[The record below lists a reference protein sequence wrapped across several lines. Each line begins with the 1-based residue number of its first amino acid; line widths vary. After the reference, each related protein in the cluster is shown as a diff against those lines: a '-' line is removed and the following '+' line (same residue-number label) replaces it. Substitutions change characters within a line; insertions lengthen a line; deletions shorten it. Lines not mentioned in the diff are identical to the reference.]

1 MEERKPMRKST
12 TIRLVLL
19 GSAGLT
25 LAACDQGPP
34 PDARFVADATAC
46 AEADDAA
53 SCRAAFADSE
63 VIAAT
68 EAPAFTRKEECEA
81 EFGPGNCEVRE
92 AGGSSVF
99 MPIIMGYM
107 LGRAFR
113 QPVFR
118 GRDNRAVMAAGGR
131 VYDVGRFTG
140 VGGRSAAFQPSQI
153 TPVQRGGFGA
163 AASRHT
169 TSGG

>member
-1 MEERKPMRKST
+1 MEKRKPMRKST
-12 TIRLVLL
+12 SIRLVLL
-19 GSAGLT
+19 GSASLS

-34 PDARFVADATAC
+34 PDARFFADATAC
-46 AEADDAA
+46 AEVHDAA
-53 SCRAAFADSE
+53 TCRTAFADSE
-63 VIAAT
+63 AIAAT
-68 EAPAFTRKEECEA
+68 EAPAYTRKEECEA
-81 EFGPGNCEVRE
+81 EFGPGNCE

-107 LGRAFR
+107 LGRSFR

-131 VYDVGRFTG
+131 QYEVGRFNG
-140 VGGRSAAFQPSQI
+140 VAGRSAAFQPSQI
-153 TPVQRGGFGA
+153 TQVQRGGFGA
-163 AASRHT
+163 TASRRT